1 MFSFK
6 INGVK
11 QPKPVQE
18 KPKPVQEKPKQVP
31 VKILQAK
38 IMRLVKK

>member
-11 QPKPVQE
+11 QPIPVQE
-18 KPKPVQEKPKQVP
+18 KPKPEPKQVP
-31 VKILQAK
+31 VKILK
-38 IMRLVKK
+38 PIIMRLVKK

>member
-18 KPKPVQEKPKQVP
+18 KPKPKQVP
-31 VKILQAK
+31 VKKLQAK